1 MSEQASN
8 NEPAEKI
15 DLMLY
20 YTVSRFHGPL
30 FTVSTVM
37 SVKVLFHRGS
47 KFYPKIISTN
57 KIPLI

>member
-1 MSEQASN
+1 MSEQAGN

-30 FTVSTVM
+30 FTVLTVM

-47 KFYPKIISTN
+47 KFFPK
-57 KIPLI
+57 